1 MLRAH
6 DPQNTWNFVT
16 QKLICNFCGGIYQWY
31 LILYCVGKYVL
42 FMLVYQ
48 LYEAPKGLYR
58 NFKCTDFINCMICIL
73 LSKYV
78 SNDII
83 QLFMYCANM

>member
-6 DPQNTWNFVT
+6 DSQNTWNFVT
-16 QKLICNFCGGIYQWY
+16 QKLVCNFCGGIHQWY
-31 LILYCVGKYVL
+31 LILYGVGKYVL
-42 FMLVYQ
+42 LMLVYQ
-48 LYEAPKGLYR
+48 LYEALKGLYR
-58 NFKCTDFINCMICIL
+58 NFKCTDNNCMICIL

-83 QLFMYCANM
+83 QLFMYRAKM